1 MTDDLLS
8 RLDDENAKKGKEKI
22 EKPEKDEQAKKDKP
36 AKEKK
41 QTPDYTGMGIPK
53 PQ

>member
-1 MTDDLLS
+1 MTILLK
-8 RLDDENAKKGKEKI
+8 RAY

-41 QTPDYTGMGIPK
+41 QKPDYTGMGIPK
-53 PQ
+53 PN